1 MPVSFLSKEQRESY
15 GCFTGVPSPDDLAR
29 YFHLDEF
36 DLGLIVKKRGQS
48 NRLGF
53 ALQLGTVRYLGTFLE
68 DPLNVPISVL
78 QTLTRQLYIDSLEGL
93 QVYSSD
99 KQRWSHAAEIRA
111 QYGYIEI
118 TEPRIGLRLTRWLYG
133 VAA

>member
-15 GCFTGVPSPDDLAR
+15 GCFTVVPSPDDLAR

-78 QTLTRQLYIDSLEGL
+78 QTLTRQLYIDSLE
-93 QVYSSD
+93 
-99 KQRWSHAAEIRA
+99 
-111 QYGYIEI
+111 
-118 TEPRIGLRLTRWLYG
+118 
-133 VAA
+133 